1 MSRKAYN
8 NVHKLTITYT
18 CNDKDN
24 SFLVRFQ
31 EREGCWELPNTIRL
45 LTTFK
50 LQSGTGLSSV
60 MTGGFSSRYLFK
72 LKPDIFIVWELGW
85 NHVFLL

>member
-1 MSRKAYN
+1 MCRKAYN

-18 CNDKDN
+18 CIDKDN
-24 SFLVRFQ
+24 SFLVRFK

-50 LQSGTGLSSV
+50 LQSGTG
-60 MTGGFSSRYLFK
+60 
-72 LKPDIFIVWELGW
+72 KPK
-85 NHVFLL
+85 